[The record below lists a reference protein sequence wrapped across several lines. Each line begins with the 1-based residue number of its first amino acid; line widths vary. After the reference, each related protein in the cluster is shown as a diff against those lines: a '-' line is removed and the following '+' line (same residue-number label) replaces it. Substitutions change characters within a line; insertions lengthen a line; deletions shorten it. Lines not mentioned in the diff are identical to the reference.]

1 MKRLLLLTLSILT
14 LAPAFMLAQAPKFE
28 DLLSLFVDEKY
39 EKVLMKAEK
48 YTLGD
53 DTKKEPLPYL
63 FMSMSYYEMSKIDK
77 YKEDYKDSFKNA
89 MKFAAKYGAKDKDH
103 KYIGEYD
110 EYFGKL
116 RTEAMAE
123 GETHLDDGKFPK
135 AKSIFD
141 QLSDIDPNDA
151 GAQLMLA
158 YTLRK
163 MKAKK
168 EADIAMGIASKLL
181 KEKKASTSK
190 EQLVML
196 KNAIYKLAED
206 MKTTEKS
213 KAREWLDLGM
223 EYFKD
228 DQEYQVNYE
237 TILN

>member
-1 MKRLLLLTLSILT
+1 MKRLLLLTLSVLT
-14 LAPAFMLAQAPKFE
+14 LAPSLMRAQAPKFE
-28 DLLSLFVDEKY
+28 DLLSLYVDEKY

-63 FMSMSYYEMSKIDK
+63 FMSMAYFRMSKIDK
-77 YKEDYKDSFKNA
+77 YKEEYKDSFKNA
-89 MKFAAKYGAKDKDH
+89 MKFAAKYGAKDKEH
-103 KYIGEYD
+103 KFIGEYD
-110 EYFGKL
+110 TYFGEL

-123 GETHLDDGKFPK
+123 GETYIDQAKFPK
-135 AKSIFD
+135 AKAIYD

-168 EADIAMGIASKLL
+168 EADIALGLASKLL
-181 KEKKASTSK
+181 KEKTAATSK
-190 EQLVML
+190 EQLVLL